1 MIWAHGSIKKEKFSL
16 VSNQKGFSLL
26 EIIIALTIMGFLSIS
41 LFTITNDNIDTKEEV
56 VKEDREFLQ
65 VYTAMY
71 RLDKDFSEIYSPLYY
86 SSLEIT
92 GKNSNSND
100 PYGSNTS
107 YDQQES
113 TAKYKFVTTENFPVA
128 TVKNIPVPAVT
139 QEDKTSLRFMTASNK
154 RFFEDQ
160 KQSRHA
166 WVEYYLAPDDREELA
181 TADFQLMRREVKTNI
196 YDPNLDFEKVPGH
209 VLLRGIKEFKLEFYS
224 RDQEKWVDNLRY
236 ITTNEKYTPRSMR
249 VTMTWIDSNK
259 IENTQIRIFRPY
271 WPYFDVVKDE
281 TERQTN
287 TNPNS
292 SKSNNQGGN

>member
-1 MIWAHGSIKKEKFSL
+1 M
-16 VSNQKGFSLL
+16 VSNQRKSPIQNQKGFSLL

-41 LFTITNDNIDTKEEV
+41 LFTITSDNIDTKEMV
-56 VKEDREFLQ
+56 VSEDREFLQ

-86 SSLEIT
+86 SSLEIAT
-92 GKNSNSND
+92 KGKTNAND
-100 PYGSNTS
+100 PYGSNAS
-107 YDQQES
+107 YDQQAS
-113 TAKYKFVTTENFPVA
+113 TARYKFRVTENFPLA

-139 QEDKTSLRFMTASNK
+139 QEEKTSLRFMTASNK

-166 WVEYYLAPDDREELA
+166 WVEYFLAPDDREDLA

-196 YDPNLDFEKVPGH
+196 YDPDIDFQKVPAH
-209 VLLRGIKEFKLEFYS
+209 VMLRGIKEFKIEFYS
-224 RDQEKWVDNLRY
+224 RDQEKWVDNIRY
-236 ITTNEKYTPRSMR
+236 ITTNEKYTPRSLR
-249 VTMTWIDSNK
+249 ITLVWVDSNK
-259 IENTQIRIFRPY
+259 SENTQIRIFRPY

-281 TERQTN
+281 TERQTQ

-292 SKSNNQGGN
+292 SNQNNNQRRN